1 MPITYTER
9 TKTFFL
15 QGPRSTYAMA
25 LGPLGSLL
33 HLYWGARLRES
44 DLLSLVPMGERTFSP
59 NPDPTDR
66 SFSFDTL
73 PLEFSTYGRS
83 DFRSPALEVTFAD
96 GSRIVDLAYSGH
108 RIISGKRKLTGL
120 PATYV
125 EKDGEACT
133 LEIDLTDKKSGLLAT
148 LSYTTY
154 ECWDVVTRSVLIYN
168 GGDKAVQLRRVL
180 SASLDVQGVAQH
192 DFLQLSGAWIRER
205 GIVRTPLRTGIQSV
219 ESRRGASSP
228 MQQPFIALLDKNA
241 TESQGEIRALSLVY
255 SGNFIAQAEVDPYQM
270 TRVQIGIN
278 PFDFSWLVEPGKSFQ
293 APEAALVFSNCGLNG
308 MSHNYHELYR
318 TRLARGFWRERQRPV
333 LINNWEATYF
343 NFDAAKLQAIA
354 RHAKKAG
361 IELFVLDD
369 GWFGRRNDDRNSLGD
384 WFVNKEKLPHGLGE
398 LGRSINKI
406 GLKFGLWFEPE
417 MVSVD
422 SDLYR
427 AHPDW
432 CLHVSGRSR
441 SEGRNQ
447 LVLDLS
453 REDVCDWIV
462 EILGGILSSAPID
475 YVKWDMNRNMTEIG
489 SAMLPPERQAE
500 TAQRYML
507 GLYSVLE
514 RLTGKFSKVLFEGCS
529 SGGGRFD
536 PGLLHYMP
544 QTWTSD
550 NSDAIS
556 RLEIQYGTSL
566 IYPPIS
572 MGAHVSA
579 VPNHQVGRVTPIITR
594 GHVAMSANLGY
605 ELDLES
611 LSKEERTL
619 VAQQITFYKKKR
631 KLIQFGRFYRLLS
644 PFENNAAA
652 WMIVAPD
659 QKEALVWHTYT
670 LIRPNPPR
678 ERLKLQG
685 LDPNR
690 KYKSSTPEEVFAGD
704 FLQEAGLLI
713 PLPKSDFQS
722 TLWNLKTA

>member
-1 MPITYTER
+1 MPITYNHR
-9 TKTFFL
+9 TKIFFL
-15 QGPRSTYAMA
+15 QGPGSTYALA

-33 HLYWGARLRES
+33 HLYWGPRLRVS
-44 DLLSLVPMGERTFSP
+44 DLRSLIAMDDRAFSP

-73 PLEFSTYGRS
+73 PLEFPTYGRS
-83 DFRSPALEVTFAD
+83 DFRSPALEATFAD
-96 GSRIVDLAYSGH
+96 GSRIIDLAYSGH
-108 RIISGKRKLTGL
+108 RIIPGKRKLTGL

-125 EKDGEACT
+125 EKEEEAWT
-133 LEIDLTDKKSGLLAT
+133 LEINLADERSGLLVT

-154 ECWDVVTRSVLIYN
+154 QSWDVVTRSVLIHN
-168 GGDKAVQLRRVL
+168 RGGEPMQLRRIL
-180 SASLDVQGVAQH
+180 SASLDLQGVAQH

-205 GIVRTPLRTGIQSV
+205 GIVRSPLRTGIQSV
-219 ESRRGASSP
+219 ESRRGASSH
-228 MQQPFIALLDKNA
+228 MQQPFIAVLDKNA
-241 TESQGEIRALSLVY
+241 TESQGEVRALSLVY
-255 SGNFIAQAEVDPYQM
+255 SGNFLAQAEVDPYQM

-278 PFDFSWLVEPGKSFQ
+278 PFDFSWLLEPGKSFQ
-293 APEAALVFSNCGLNG
+293 APEAALVFSNGGLNG
-308 MSHNYHELYR
+308 LSHNYHELYR
-318 TRLARGFWRERQRPV
+318 TRLARGFWRDRQRPV

-343 NFDAAKLQAIA
+343 DFDADKLQAIA

-369 GWFGRRNDDRNSLGD
+369 GWFGRRNDDRSSLGD
-384 WFVNKEKLPHGLGE
+384 WFVDKEKLPHGLGE

-406 GLKFGLWFEPE
+406 GLQFGLWFEPE

-422 SDLYR
+422 SDLHR
-427 AHPDW
+427 THPDW
-432 CLHVSGRSR
+432 CLHVSGRNR

-462 EILGGILSSAPID
+462 DILDGVLSSAPIA
-475 YVKWDMNRNMTEIG
+475 YMKWDMNRNMTEIG
-489 SAMLPPERQAE
+489 SAMLPPKRQAE
-500 TAQRYML
+500 TAHRYML

-514 RLTGKFSKVLFEGCS
+514 RLTKKFPKVLFEGCS
-529 SGGGRFD
+529 GGGGRFD

-566 IYPPIS
+566 IYPPIA

-579 VPNHQVGRVTPIITR
+579 VPNHQVGRVTPMLAR

-605 ELDLES
+605 ELDLAS
-611 LSKEERTL
+611 LSEEERTL
-619 VAQQITFYKKKR
+619 VAQQINFYKKAR
-631 KLIQFGRFYRLLS
+631 KLIQFGRFYRLVS

-652 WMIVAPD
+652 WMIVAPN
-659 QKEALVWHTYT
+659 QKEALVWHVYT

-690 KYKSSTPEEVFAGD
+690 KYKSLSTDEVFGGD
-704 FLQEAGLLI
+704 FLQEAGLPI
-713 PLPKSDFQS
+713 PLPKSDFES
-722 TLWNLKTA
+722 TLWNLRTA